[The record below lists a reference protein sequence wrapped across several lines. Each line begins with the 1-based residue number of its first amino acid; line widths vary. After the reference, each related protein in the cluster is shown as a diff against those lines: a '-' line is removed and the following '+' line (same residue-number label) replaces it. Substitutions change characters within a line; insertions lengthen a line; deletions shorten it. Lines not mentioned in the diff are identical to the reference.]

1 MFFPNPW
8 RIHPKLQPVAEN
20 QLCSVPL
27 CPALLWSCWS
37 QKESPF
43 LSGGQFC
50 LHSNHVFSGARC
62 FFFLTK
68 IKPQPVTVKG
78 KAEKQAE
85 WQQSCRWNFRL
96 KGVKLR
102 TRRTE
107 HWTVANTMPFLG
119 CQARRGKPQCVS
131 GSIHCISGFLTA
143 PHFLHFT
150 SLLFPD
156 KLFLIFTIHFKPTIP
171 SCLLLILAGAITPNF
186 TERNKATRTFYL
198 KFRIFIPT
206 CLLHWESFGQYSFFL
221 VPSSFF
227 ERFLYF

>member
-1 MFFPNPW
+1 M
-8 RIHPKLQPVAEN
+8 L
-20 QLCSVPL
+20 
-27 CPALLWSCWS
+27 
-37 QKESPF
+37 
-43 LSGGQFC
+43 
-50 LHSNHVFSGARC
+50 
-62 FFFLTK
+62 
-68 IKPQPVTVKG
+68 
-78 KAEKQAE
+78 
-85 WQQSCRWNFRL
+85 
-96 KGVKLR
+96 
-102 TRRTE
+102 
-107 HWTVANTMPFLG
+107 FLG

-143 PHFLHFT
+143 PHFLHLT

-186 TERNKATRTFYL
+186 TERNKATRTFSL

-227 ERFLYF
+227 ERFIFNWRIFASKYCAGFCHTSTCISHRYTYVPSFLNLPPTSLPTPLDCHRALNLSSLHHIGNSYLRIVSMLLPLFILPSASFSFSFSSLVLLSVLDHTPWWFIFFCLI